1 MTSALEKNFCV
12 FAMMV
17 GAICG
22 ARAQGPAGT
31 NPPSAS
37 LQILVGAHPHAV
49 SLSLDGRELY
59 PGLQTG
65 ARISN
70 FGVTNRTLLLKI
82 QKTGTEDAKEFPLN
96 FVFGKAYTLCVLGDF
111 APLPAKEGRDGKKKP
126 DFRIEALLLENEK
139 SAGSAVKVR
148 VVNGLTN
155 RVIELKRSEEVVCRV
170 QPGQVG
176 STRPLPPDLYLQ
188 ASDGLATES
197 LYMAQGPPAP
207 NISIIFYERDG
218 KMAFKAM
225 TERTEA
231 P

>member
-1 MTSALEKNFCV
+1 MNSSIKKIFPILSLCAATWGL
-12 FAMMV
+12 
-17 GAICG
+17 
-22 ARAQGPAGT
+22 AQTPAGT

-37 LQILVGAHPHAV
+37 LQILIGAHPQAV
-49 SLSLDGRELY
+49 SLSFDGRELY
-59 PGLQTG
+59 PGLQAG

-70 FGVTNRTLLLKI
+70 FSVTNRAMLLKI
-82 QKTGTEDAKEFPLN
+82 QKTGTADAKEFPLN
-96 FVFGKAYTLCVLGDF
+96 FVFGQAYTLCVLGDF
-111 APLPAKEGRDGKKKP
+111 APLPAKKGRDGKEKP

-139 SAGSAVKVR
+139 SAGSTVKVR
-148 VVNGLTN
+148 AINGLTN
-155 RVIELKRSEEVVCRV
+155 RVIELKRGEEVVCRV

-176 STRPLPPDLYLQ
+176 SSGPLPPDLYLQ

-197 LYMAQGPPAP
+197 LYMAQSLPAP
-207 NISIIFYERDG
+207 NISIIFYEREG

>member
-1 MTSALEKNFCV
+1 MKIFCV
-12 FAMMV
+12 FAIMV

-22 ARAQGPAGT
+22 GRAQGPAGT

-59 PGLQTG
+59 PGLQAG

-111 APLPAKEGRDGKKKP
+111 APLPAKKGRDGKEKL
-126 DFRIEALLLENEK
+126 DFRIEAWLLENEK
-139 SAGSAVKVR
+139 SAASSVKVR
-148 VVNGLTN
+148 AINGLTN
-155 RVIELKRSEEVVCRV
+155 RVIELKRGEEVVCRA
-170 QPGQVG
+170 QPGQAG
-176 STRPLPPDLYLQ
+176 SSGGLSPDLYLK
-188 ASDGLATES
+188 ASDGQTTES
-197 LYMAQGPPAP
+197 LYLAQSPPAA
-207 NISIIFYERDG
+207 NISIIFYEKGG